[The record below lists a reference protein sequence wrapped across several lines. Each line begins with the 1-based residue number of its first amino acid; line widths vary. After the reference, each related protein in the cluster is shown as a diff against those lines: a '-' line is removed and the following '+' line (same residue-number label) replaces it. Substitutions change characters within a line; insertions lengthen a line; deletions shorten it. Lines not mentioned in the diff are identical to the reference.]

1 MKYISHGVIF
11 EGEGDTAM
19 KKSVLFLLIAAFAVS
34 LSLASCKT
42 SDDMMMEEDTM
53 MEDGMMEDKEES

>member
-1 MKYISHGVIF
+1 
-11 EGEGDTAM
+11 M